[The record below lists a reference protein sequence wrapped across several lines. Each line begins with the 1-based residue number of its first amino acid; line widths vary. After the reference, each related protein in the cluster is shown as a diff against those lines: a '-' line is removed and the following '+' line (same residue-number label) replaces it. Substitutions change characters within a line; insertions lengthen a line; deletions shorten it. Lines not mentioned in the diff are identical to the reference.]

1 MLNAGNTHFV
11 SNNTTCQFKVPQEV
25 GPFNVEDRESKTI
38 VEMIL
43 SRLKLPT
50 IFVWKYDPKGILS
63 NKRRIVIPVAYVHEP
78 HPKLNKIVNLE
89 N

>member
-1 MLNAGNTHFV
+1 MMFDLEYTRKMLNAGDTHFV

-38 VEMIL
+38 VERIL

-63 NKRRIVIPVAYVHEP
+63 NKRE
-78 HPKLNKIVNLE
+78 LLD
-89 N
+89 